1 MRIISPLIKAM
12 AAPIAWIMVGLL
24 KGENLTCAMWPTDP
38 NEFPDCVTNSTFAL
52 PCQIPKTYETD
63 ITTCDAVSFKIQ
75 KKCCS
80 FL

>member
-1 MRIISPLIKAM
+1 MFVLVPLIKAM
-12 AAPIAWIMVGLL
+12 AAPVAWIMVGLL
-24 KGENLTCAMWPTDP
+24 KGELFTCAMWPTDP
-38 NEFPDCVTNSTFAL
+38 HKFPDCARNTSFVL